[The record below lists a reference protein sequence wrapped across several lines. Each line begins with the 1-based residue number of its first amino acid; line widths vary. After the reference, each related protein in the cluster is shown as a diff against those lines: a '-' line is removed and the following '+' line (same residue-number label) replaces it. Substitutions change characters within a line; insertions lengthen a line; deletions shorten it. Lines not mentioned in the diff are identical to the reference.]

1 MNKSELIEIVAK
13 QADIGKA
20 VAGKTLDALLDSVIK
35 AVAKGDTV
43 TLLGFGSFKPVK
55 RAARKGKNPQTG
67 AAIKIAATTV
77 PKFSAGSV
85 FKTAVAGK
93 KRAKKK

>member
-1 MNKSELIEIVAK
+1 MNKSELIEIVANE
-13 QADIGKA
+13 ADLGKA
-20 VAGKTLDALLDSVIK
+20 VAGKALDAVLDSVVK

-43 TLLGFGSFKPVK
+43 TLLGFGSFKAVK
-55 RAARKGKNPQTG
+55 RAARTGKNPQTG
-67 AAIKIAATTV
+67 AAIKIGAATV

-93 KRAKKK
+93 KKAKKK